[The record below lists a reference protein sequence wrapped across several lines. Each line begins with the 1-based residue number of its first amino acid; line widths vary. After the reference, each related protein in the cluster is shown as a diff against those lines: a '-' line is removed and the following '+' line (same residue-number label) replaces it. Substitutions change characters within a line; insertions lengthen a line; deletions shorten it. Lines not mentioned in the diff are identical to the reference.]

1 MSHFR
6 YFMPFFFVLAVF
18 WNCAVFEP
26 RWKTVPDPLV
36 REDFMNE
43 EQKNAI
49 KATKQKI
56 INSRAEINTLKKS
69 NDVTAQSIK
78 LSQAKV
84 KKHFQDRDYFREKDV
99 LIKIQ
104 NENNT
109 SKKYWDESMISDNE
123 RAKEEN
129 RLIGWTQKLKE
140 DEALLRFKEAS
151 LAESMAEH
159 ELIRSE
165 IAAKYQDSL
174 GVEPG
179 KENYVKKTDYD
190 AQFVEK
196 RSETRRRYAEW
207 EKTKS
212 EAVQTSKVTL
222 EDTYLDEHK

>member
-84 KKHFQDRDYFREKDV
+84 KKHFQDRDYFREKDI

-159 ELIRSE
+159 ELIRAE
-165 IAAKYQDSL
+165 VAAKYQDSL